1 MSSKNVETL
10 RAAHKSWNKRDF
22 AGVVIQQSSADDYG
36 IFESS
41 DVYSSGQPELWRQ
54 SQVLGRRESWLRIS
68 STTGERYV
76 PMTTL
81 SQRKDRFVA
90 IDFPLPLEP
99 RSQYNGTVLP
109 RPIYAPKAE
118 YTQDAL
124 KAGIHGS
131 IILKVTIA
139 VDGSVRDVTPFVRLG
154 YGLDESAVKAV

>member
-36 IFESS
+36 VFESS
-41 DVYSSGQPELWRQ
+41 DVHSSGQPELWRQ

-90 IDFPLPLEP
+90 IDFPLPLKP
-99 RSQYNGTVLP
+99 RSQYNQTVLP
-109 RPIYAPKAE
+109 RPIYAP
-118 YTQDAL
+118 

>member
-1 MSSKNVETL
+1 MWKRCVPRTRAGTSATSRAWSSNNPVPTTT
-10 RAAHKSWNKRDF
+10 
-22 AGVVIQQSSADDYG
+22 
-36 IFESS
+36 
-41 DVYSSGQPELWRQ
+41 VYSSPPMSIPVGNLNCGDRV
-54 SQVLGRRESWLRIS
+54 QVLGRRESWLRIS